1 MCPWGLCLNY
11 PRHCVGWDLEF
22 LAMTQINMSSY
33 NLSTAVLGWFYDDG
47 KSIPWLPASCPKMV
61 AVALRWVWGEREALR
76 LISGLFQSLT
86 LRHLGSQCGLG
97 LCLASMGVFVSPD
110 RSFFFVFPWPWRG
123 CSSNSSAAFRSELDG
138 LVLVRD
144 QRVGGKMMG
153 LSILAPHLG
162 KSWASKRKLTCF
174 ICCEEEANIRD
185 SLGFTSVCPNCCLNL
200 LGLFFFFF
208 FAGFSLKAHVILSQP
223 SGKLMLVLVF
233 FFFSPWYFG
242 VLFHCVSAWGWRGL
256 NSDNSIS
263 SIYLL
268 FTVPCG
274 YSVCQ

>member
-110 RSFFFVFPWPWRG
+110 RSFFFCLSLALERLQQQFFSSFSKWTGWFGFGPRSESGGKDDGPLHFGPTSWKKLSQQEKAHLLHLLWRG
-123 CSSNSSAAFRSELDG
+123 G
-138 LVLVRD
+138 QH
-144 QRVGGKMMG
+144 QRLTGFHICLPK
-153 LSILAPHLG
+153 LLL
-162 KSWASKRKLTCF
+162 KST
-174 ICCEEEANIRD
+174 
-185 SLGFTSVCPNCCLNL
+185 GF
-200 LGLFFFFF
+200 
-208 FAGFSLKAHVILSQP
+208 
-223 SGKLMLVLVF
+223 VF
-233 FFFSPWYFG
+233 FFFLCWFFPE
-242 VLFHCVSAWGWRGL
+242 
-256 NSDNSIS
+256 S
-263 SIYLL
+263 SCD
-268 FTVPCG
+268 FVPTKW
-274 YSVCQ
+274 